1 MKSLETSVS
10 SSLDKLAS
18 EQNNKKIDTS
28 NWKYFNITDC
38 FDLSLPKG
46 DLQVK
51 HLKDGDVSLITPSN
65 SNNGLLQKIS
75 KSSKSTLYHYNCLTV
90 DMFGNAYYQDSPFFV
105 TAHGHVNV
113 LIPKIRFNSF
123 IGIFFATIIK
133 ITFNQK
139 YGFSDMCTQKVLKN
153 EKIYLPVDNN
163 KNLDLKYMEEYIKRL
178 EQSSLTKLKN
188 IENIEIK

>member
-1 MKSLETSVS
+1 M
-10 SSLDKLAS
+10 
-18 EQNNKKIDTS
+18 
-28 NWKYFNITDC
+28 
-38 FDLSLPKG
+38 
-46 DLQVK
+46 
-51 HLKDGDVSLITPSN
+51 
-65 SNNGLLQKIS
+65 
-75 KSSKSTLYHYNCLTV
+75 
-90 DMFGNAYYQDSPFFV
+90 
-105 TAHGHVNV
+105 NV
-113 LIPKIRFNSF
+113 LIPKIRFKSF